1 VQKVVDA
8 HADDIDEIAVI
19 LETSIGQVPFLPE
32 EKQAEVSELLHEVL
46 ALVRGSSPDLG
57 AVREGVNLAL
67 YAAAGA
73 VETPGGQ
80 SIVALLAHV
89 PKVLG

>member
-1 VQKVVDA
+1 M
-8 HADDIDEIAVI
+8 I
-19 LETSIGQVPFLPE
+19 LETALGQVPFLPE
-32 EKQAEVSELLHEVL
+32 DKQDDVSAKLHT
-46 ALVRGSSPDLG
+46 ALDTAHAVPLPEA
-57 AVREGVNLAL
+57 AVRQAVNEAL

-80 SIVALLAHV
+80 SIVALLAHI